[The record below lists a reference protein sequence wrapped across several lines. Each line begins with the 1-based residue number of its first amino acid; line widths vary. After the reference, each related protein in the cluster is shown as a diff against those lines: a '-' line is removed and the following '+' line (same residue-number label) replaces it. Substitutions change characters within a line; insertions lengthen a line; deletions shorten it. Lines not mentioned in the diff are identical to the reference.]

1 MSVIKNNPFRIL
13 GVFANATSSAIAGRS
28 MQMLAKLR
36 TGLSAETPESLDSL
50 CGTIER
56 TPENISAARAALQRP
71 ADRLEHAL
79 FWFTSADAI
88 DTTALDAIAK
98 GNLRLAEDIW
108 KASPESVSAC
118 HNLAV
123 LLLATDRTVEA
134 QAAADRLSADRPR
147 ELCTLLAPGISM
159 SSQELT
165 ALYRRLAPATPPP
178 LHTAA
183 SEVIEAAP
191 PPRRPKPRPA
201 VSIRTAAEGKPST
214 LSPLSRYAAPSTEKE
229 ASKPETAIMA
239 DEPERPDSIKSTIEY
254 LNRCIGRLSDAKP
267 SIEECS
273 RFFDDADSGM
283 SRLRN
288 ELERKDKAAYQ
299 SWADGCANHL
309 MAALSRLGKYRKG
322 EPKTARAMSL
332 LSKCKSWGLS
342 PAVEKSVNDH
352 IARLYASK
360 NDDTT
365 TVIVICAV
373 VFFIFLLRACS

>member
-191 PPRRPKPRPA
+191 APRRPKPRPA
-201 VSIRTAAEGKPST
+201 VSIRT
-214 LSPLSRYAAPSTEKE
+214 
-229 ASKPETAIMA
+229 
-239 DEPERPDSIKSTIEY
+239 
-254 LNRCIGRLSDAKP
+254 
-267 SIEECS
+267 
-273 RFFDDADSGM
+273 
-283 SRLRN
+283 
-288 ELERKDKAAYQ
+288 
-299 SWADGCANHL
+299 
-309 MAALSRLGKYRKG
+309 
-322 EPKTARAMSL
+322 
-332 LSKCKSWGLS
+332 
-342 PAVEKSVNDH
+342 
-352 IARLYASK
+352 
-360 NDDTT
+360 
-365 TVIVICAV
+365 
-373 VFFIFLLRACS
+373 